1 MSALLTEAQDRRPNT
16 PSELVDETISV
27 LIVAKDPISH
37 AGVERK
43 LVGAA
48 DISVLTRRA
57 RRHPDIAII
66 VADTIDNEVLSCIRT
81 IRRHSLSRIL
91 VVATVTAPAI
101 ILATEAGANGIL
113 PRSMADGS
121 RLAWIIR
128 QVRRS
133 GAVTTVVADERS
145 AMAPPDLSI
154 VPDLA
159 PAASISTSAGP
170 AVSDRDREVL
180 RLLAEGCDTSEIAR
194 QLAYSEPTIKNA
206 IQRLFDLLKAKNRP
220 HAVALA
226 LRSGII

>member
-1 MSALLTEAQDRRPNT
+1 MSALLTEAQDRRSNT
-16 PSELVDETISV
+16 PSDLVDETISV
-27 LIVAKDPISH
+27 LIVANDPISH

-43 LVGAA
+43 LLDAA
-48 DISVLTRRA
+48 DISVLKRSA

-66 VADTIDNEVLSCIRT
+66 VADTIDDEVLSCIRT

-91 VVATVTAPAI
+91 VVAAVTAPAI
-101 ILATEAGANGIL
+101 IQATEAGANGIL
-113 PRSMADGS
+113 HRSLADGS
-121 RLAWIIR
+121 RLAWVIR

-133 GAVTTVVADERS
+133 GAVTIVVADER
-145 AMAPPDLSI
+145 AIVVPPDLSGA
-154 VPDLA
+154 PDPA
-159 PAASISTSAGP
+159 PAASTSPSAGP
-170 AVSDRDREVL
+170 TVSDRDREVL